1 MPDIKRPKEEKGEQP
16 EALREFEAAA
26 RAGGKKP
33 DDLGVT
39 ATPETAPLPD
49 SLEREQKAATDVL
62 KAGVAHD
69 PKAMTEVVQKSK
81 DPRIP

>member
-1 MPDIKRPKEEKGEQP
+1 MAKEPTPKEGDLP
-16 EALREFEAAA
+16 EALETFEAAA
-26 RAGGKKP
+26 RAGGVKP
-33 DDLGVT
+33 AKQGVD
-39 ATPETAPLPD
+39 ATPETEPKPD
-49 SLEREQKAATDVL
+49 SLEREEKAATDVL

>member
-1 MPDIKRPKEEKGEQP
+1 MAKEPTPKEGDLP
-16 EALREFEAAA
+16 EALETFEAAA
-26 RAGGKKP
+26 RAGGVKPGGQGVNATPETEPKP
-33 DDLGVT
+33 DDLK
-39 ATPETAPLPD
+39 
-49 SLEREQKAATDVL
+49 REVKAATDVL

>member
-1 MPDIKRPKEEKGEQP
+1 MAKEPSPKEGDLP
-16 EALREFEAAA
+16 EALETFEAAA
-26 RAGGKKP
+26 RAGGVKPPGQGVNATPETEPKP
-33 DDLGVT
+33 DDLG
-39 ATPETAPLPD
+39 
-49 SLEREQKAATDVL
+49 REVKAATDVL

>member
-1 MPDIKRPKEEKGEQP
+1 MSDTKRPKEEKGEQP

-26 RAGGKKP
+26 RARGKKP
-33 DDLGVT
+33 DELGVS
-39 ATPETAPLPD
+39 ADAETAAIPD
-49 SLEREQKAATDVL
+49 SPDRKDKAATDVL